1 MKSSLACTALT
12 VAIHDR
18 ILVSD
23 LELNLLPGEFIGILG
38 PNGVGKTLTM
48 LTLAGL
54 RTPRQGTVQLTGRNI
69 ADLDRSTIARELGML
84 LQAQDDAFPTTVI
97 ENAILGAYARLGLWQ
112 TESIDDERAATH
124 ALKRLD
130 LAGLEQQTSSTL
142 SSGERQRLAIARL
155 LVQDP
160 AILLLDEP
168 TSHLDPLHQLT
179 VLSLMSGLTD
189 QGKIIV
195 ASIHDPVLASR
206 FCSSVL
212 LVHGNGRWEF
222 GPATDLLAPEYLEQ
236 LYGVPFTRY
245 HGAEQSVSIPSKP
258 M

>member
-1 MKSSLACTALT
+1 MKPSLACTALT
-12 VAIHDR
+12 IAIHDR

-23 LELNLLPGEFIGILG
+23 LELNLRSGELIGILG
-38 PNGVGKTLTM
+38 PNGVGKTLTL

-54 RTPRQGTVQLTGRNI
+54 RAPRQGSVQLMDRNI
-69 ADLDRSTIARELGML
+69 ADLDRPTIARELGML

-97 ENAILGAYARLGLWQ
+97 ENAILGAYSRLGLWQ
-112 TESIDDERAATH
+112 AESLDDERAAAQ
-124 ALKRLD
+124 ALEKLD

-142 SSGERQRLAIARL
+142 SSGERQRLAISRL
-155 LVQDP
+155 LVQNPD
-160 AILLLDEP
+160 ILLLDEP

-179 VLSLMSGLTD
+179 VLSLMSELTD
-189 QGKIIV
+189 QGKIVV

-212 LVHGNGRWEF
+212 LIHGNGRWEF
-222 GPATDLLAPEYLEQ
+222 GPAAVLLGPEYLEQ
-236 LYGVPFTRY
+236 LYGVPFTSY
-245 HGAEQSVSIPSKP
+245 YGAEQSVSIPSRP